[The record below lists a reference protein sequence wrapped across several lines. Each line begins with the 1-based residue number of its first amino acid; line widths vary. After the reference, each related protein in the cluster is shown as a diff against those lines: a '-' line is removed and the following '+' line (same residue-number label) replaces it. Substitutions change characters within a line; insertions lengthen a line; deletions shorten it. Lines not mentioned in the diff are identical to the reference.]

1 MKTIENFKT
10 NLILYKNDKKS
21 RKNDRKSNIL
31 DQRNSKDNKSNLNNS
46 KMGEEGDASKSQKG
60 YSSDM
65 MKQLIDK
72 DQGKTSNDKTKNDQ
86 RVKNIL
92 KLE

>member
-1 MKTIENFKT
+1 
-10 NLILYKNDKKS
+10 
-21 RKNDRKSNIL
+21 
-31 DQRNSKDNKSNLNNS
+31 
-46 KMGEEGDASKSQKG
+46 MGEEGDVSKSQKG

-72 DQGKTSNDKTKNDQ
+72 DQGKNSNDKAKNDE

>member
-1 MKTIENFKT
+1 M
-10 NLILYKNDKKS
+10 YKNDKKS

-46 KMGEEGDASKSQKG
+46 KMGEEGDVSKSQKG

-65 MKQLIDK
+65 MKHLIDK

-86 RVKNIL
+86 RAKNIL

>member
-1 MKTIENFKT
+1 
-10 NLILYKNDKKS
+10 
-21 RKNDRKSNIL
+21 
-31 DQRNSKDNKSNLNNS
+31 
-46 KMGEEGDASKSQKG
+46 MGEEGDASKSQKG

-92 KLE
+92 KLEQHYKKNLLQSWAKKANLLDDTKRTNDPQ

>member
-1 MKTIENFKT
+1 
-10 NLILYKNDKKS
+10 
-21 RKNDRKSNIL
+21 
-31 DQRNSKDNKSNLNNS
+31 
-46 KMGEEGDASKSQKG
+46 MGEEGDVSKSQKG

-72 DQGKTSNDKTKNDQ
+72 DQGKNSNDKAKNDE
-86 RVKNIL
+86 RVKKIL